1 MDTSTII
8 LALQEYVLQAVKNKN
23 VEIRKNECITKN
35 PVPWLYINW
44 QTLDE
49 PTHATQHELSIKP
62 GKILY
67 SQNLSVVRSGHRS
80 TLTRLAF
87 IDPQLIDKIQQI
99 IDNIPAGQPTYH

>member
-8 LALQEYVLQAVKNKN
+8 LALQEYVLQAVQYKN
-23 VEIRKNECITKN
+23 VEIRKSECITKN

-44 QTLDE
+44 QTLE
-49 PTHATQHELSIKP
+49 STHATWHELSIKP

-67 SQNLSVVRSGHRS
+67 SQNLSVISPTNSRS